1 MNKKSNSVPK
11 SENTVWHRSLVSRED
26 RIILNGHQSVAVWFT
41 GLSGS
46 GKSTI
51 AHNLEKKLYDLG
63 CRTIV
68 FDGDN
73 VRHGLCGDLGF
84 SEKDRHENI
93 RRIGETVKLFLEAG
107 IIVLTA
113 FISPY
118 KSDRK
123 WLRDLISSQSFVEVY
138 CSCPLDVC
146 EKRDAKGLYAK
157 ARSGIIK
164 NYTGVG
170 SSYEEPDNP
179 DIVIDTSES
188 TIEESVKILVDY
200 LVNDKKIFLDK

>member
-1 MNKKSNSVPK
+1 MNTKSNSVPK

-26 RIILNGHQSVAVWFT
+26 RTILNGHKSIAVWFT

-51 AHNLEKKLYDLG
+51 AHNLEKKLYDMG
-63 CRTIV
+63 SRTIV

-118 KSDRK
+118 KSNRK
-123 WLRDLISSQSFVEVY
+123 WLRQLISPESFIEVY

-146 EKRDAKGLYAK
+146 EARDAKGLYAK
-157 ARSGIIK
+157 ARSGVIK

-170 SSYEEPDNP
+170 SSYEEPENP
-179 DIVIDTSES
+179 DLVIDTSVS
-188 TIEESVKILVDY
+188 TIEESVNLLVDY
-200 LVNDKKIFLDK
+200 LVNDKKMFLNK